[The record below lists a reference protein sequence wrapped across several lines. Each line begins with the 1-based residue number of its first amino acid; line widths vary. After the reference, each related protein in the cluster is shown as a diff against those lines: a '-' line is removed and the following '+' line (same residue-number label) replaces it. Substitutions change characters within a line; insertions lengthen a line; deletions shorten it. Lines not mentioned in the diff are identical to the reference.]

1 MDKCVIYVVDINTQS
16 ATKVIVKV
24 ATLSPI
30 NGATFSFHGTA
41 IKEAVERRIIRGGK
55 KSKYKADKEGK

>member
-1 MDKCVIYVVDINTQS
+1 MVVDINRQS
-16 ATKVIVKV
+16 TTKVIVNV

-30 NGATFSFHGTA
+30 DGATFGFHGAA
-41 IKEAVERRIIRGGK
+41 IKEAAERRRIRGGK